1 VPNRGDI
8 PMAASVTPSLGT
20 QSFGGVK
27 DPREPWRVRFPL
39 SELLFLVTSAS
50 IAGCDDYDEIVAW
63 GNQHQDFLRQ
73 HGEFYFGVP
82 KEDWLRTLMNRIDPA
97 LFEAA
102 FMAWVAD
109 LRSDGPDIVA
119 LDGKTLRRSH
129 DIDRDQAALHLVSA
143 WASSKRLVLA
153 QEAVPDKASEGTAI
167 RAILERLPV
176 KGALVTVDA
185 IGATPAIATAIQD
198 AGADS
203 VLALKANQPS
213 LHDEAALY
221 FADPANAGLPSL
233 EVVDKGHGR
242 LETRTYRV
250 CHNIAWLGGNRRYP
264 GEPRFPGLA
273 CLIQTT
279 TRSERGGKVSEQIRY
294 YISSTKLTPE
304 RAAQAIRGHWGIES
318 LHWMLDVIFKE
329 DLSRLRGGH
338 GARNMAL
345 VRRFAF
351 NLLRRGKGKNSLK
364 TARKIAGWS
373 PQYLHDILAS
383 AAR

>member
-1 VPNRGDI
+1 MDQEPARD
-8 PMAASVTPSLGT
+8 SLRLML
-20 QSFGGVK
+20 QHFSRVE
-27 DPREPWRVRFPL
+27 DPRDSWRVRYQL

-63 GNQHQDFLRQ
+63 GDAHLDFLRQ

-82 KEDWLRTLMNRIDPA
+82 KEDWLRTLMNRIDPN

-102 FMAWVAD
+102 FMAWVAE
-109 LRSDGPDIVA
+109 LRPDGPEVVA

-129 DIDRDQAALHLVSA
+129 DTRAAQTALHLVSA
-143 WASSKRLVLA
+143 WASNERLVLA
-153 QEAVPDKASEGTAI
+153 QEAVPDKANEAAAI

-185 IGATPAIATAIQD
+185 IGATPAVATAIQE
-198 AGADS
+198 AGADY

-213 LHDEAALY
+213 LHAEADLY
-221 FADPANAGLPSL
+221 FTDPANAGLPSI
-233 EVVDKGHGR
+233 EVADKGHGR

-250 CHNIAWLGGNRRYP
+250 CQDIAWLGGHRRYP

-273 CLIQTT
+273 CLVQTT
-279 TRSERGGKVSEQIRY
+279 TRSEQAGHVSEQIRY
-294 YISSTKLTPE
+294 YISSAQLTPE

-329 DLSRLRGGH
+329 DLSRLRRGH

-373 PQYLHDILAS
+373 PEYLHRILTS
-383 AAR
+383 AAC

>member
-1 VPNRGDI
+1 MDRAPVRD
-8 PMAASVTPSLGT
+8 SLRLLLEH
-20 QSFGGVK
+20 FGRVD

-39 SELLFLVTSAS
+39 SEVLFLATSAT

-63 GNQHQDFLRQ
+63 GDRHLDFLRQ

-82 KEDWLRTLMNRIDPA
+82 KEDWLRTLMNRIDPV

-102 FMAWVAD
+102 FLGWVAA
-109 LRSDGPDIVA
+109 LRAEGPDVVA

-129 DIDRDQAALHLVSA
+129 DLDRDQAPLHLVSA
-143 WASSKRLVLA
+143 WASTERLVLA
-153 QEAVPDKASEGTAI
+153 QEAVPDKTNEGTAI
-167 RAILERLPV
+167 RAILQRLPV
-176 KGALVTVDA
+176 KSALVTVDA

-198 AGADS
+198 AGAAY
-203 VLALKANQPS
+203 VLALKANQSS
-213 LHDEAALY
+213 LHAEAALY
-221 FADPANAGLPSL
+221 FRDPANAGLPSL
-233 EVVDKGHGR
+233 EVVDKDHGR

-250 CHNIAWLGGNRRYP
+250 CHDIAWLGGNRRYP

-279 TRSERGGKVSEQIRY
+279 TRSERGREVSEQIRY
-294 YISSTKLTPE
+294 YLSSAKLTPE

-318 LHWMLDVIFKE
+318 LHWILDVTFKE
-329 DLSRLRGGH
+329 DLSRLRRGH

-351 NLLRRGKGKNSLK
+351 NLLRRGKGRNSLK

-373 PQYLHDILAS
+373 TEDLQNILTS
-383 AAR
+383 NAR

>member
-1 VPNRGDI
+1 MDQEPTRD
-8 PMAASVTPSLGT
+8 SLRLLL
-20 QSFGGVK
+20 QHFSRVE
-27 DPREPWRVRFPL
+27 DPRDPWRVRFQL

-63 GNQHQDFLRQ
+63 GNRHLAFLRQ
-73 HGEFYFGVP
+73 HSEFYFGVP

-109 LRSDGPDIVA
+109 LRPDGPEVVA

-129 DIDRDQAALHLVSA
+129 DTSAAQAALHLVSA
-143 WASSKRLVLA
+143 WASNERLVLA
-153 QEAVPDKASEGTAI
+153 QEAVPDKANEAAAI
-167 RAILERLPV
+167 RTILERLPV
-176 KGALVTVDA
+176 TGALVTVDA
-185 IGATPAIATAIQD
+185 IGATPAVATAIQE
-198 AGADS
+198 AGADY

-213 LHDEAALY
+213 LHAEADL
-221 FADPANAGLPSL
+221 FFNDPANIGLPSL
-233 EVVDKGHGR
+233 EVIDKDHGR

-250 CHNIAWLGGNRRYP
+250 CHDIAWLGGNRRYP

-279 TRSERGGKVSEQIRY
+279 TRSEKAGHVSEQIRY
-294 YISSTKLTPE
+294 YLSSAKLTPE

-318 LHWMLDVIFKE
+318 LHWVLDVIFKE
-329 DLSRLRGGH
+329 DLSRLRRGH

-373 PQYLHDILAS
+373 TDFLQEILTS